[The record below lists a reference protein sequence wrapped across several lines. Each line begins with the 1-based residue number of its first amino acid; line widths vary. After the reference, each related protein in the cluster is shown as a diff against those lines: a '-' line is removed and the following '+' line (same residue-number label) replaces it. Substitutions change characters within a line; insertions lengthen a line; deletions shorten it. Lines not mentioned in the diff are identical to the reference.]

1 MADPVLVFE
10 EIPEPECLALLG
22 RETLGRLAVVV
33 DGAPLV
39 FPVNYALGEDR
50 IVFRTDP
57 GTKLEAA
64 MLRRVAFEVDSVDA
78 AAGTGWSVLVQGTG
92 AVITGAID
100 ERSVELR
107 ALPVLPI
114 APGDKQEYV
123 EVIPRSITGRRIT
136 RR

>member
-10 EIPEPECLALLG
+10 EIPEAECLALLG
-22 RETLGRLAVVV
+22 GETLGRLAVVV
-33 DGAPLV
+33 DDAPLI

-64 MLRRVAFEVDSVDA
+64 MLRRVAFEVDAMDPG
-78 AAGTGWSVLVQGTG
+78 AGTGWSVVVQGTG